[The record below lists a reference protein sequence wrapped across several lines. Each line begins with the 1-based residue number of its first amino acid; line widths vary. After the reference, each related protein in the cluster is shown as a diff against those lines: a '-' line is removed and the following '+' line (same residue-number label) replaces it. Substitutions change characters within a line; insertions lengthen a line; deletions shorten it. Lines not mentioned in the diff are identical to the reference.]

1 MPNEIDITITERKPI
16 AWITS
21 EKTVTDPFASDAAF
35 LVDAR
40 GVLMKE
46 KKLLPEY
53 LALPLITGCSSE
65 ALVPGKTVDSFEAK
79 AALELLRLTT
89 TSFMQ
94 TRFQIREVDVS
105 KGYCLLVTDKNHTRV
120 MFGFDHLDI
129 QMQRLEQFL
138 VYSDDSQ
145 REIETVNLLVARNI
159 PVTFAQPASEIIS
172 ELETE
177 PETTEAP
184 ETKVETKPAASEPEI
199 RKAKAGSPH
208 DQESAALQSG
218 REKIPLQSSAP
229 AGAARRSH
237 FSVLT
242 RKATVMASSDL
253 MVGLEIGTSK
263 ICVVVGE
270 GKPDGTI
277 KILGVGQAPSRGV
290 RKGEIVDFETAMKC
304 VHEAVVDA
312 EEKSD
317 VMIRSVYVGIT
328 GAHIQSFNN
337 RGCVSAA
344 RRPRRDRRTGY
355 RGCKNQRARS
365 EHPGAERVSALD
377 HPALSRRWAGRRAQ
391 SSRHA
396 GTETG
401 GRFPHHSRRAHAD
414 PKHDPLRQGI
424 AARSRGRRLHRPSP
438 PRRSS

>member
-1 MPNEIDITITERKPI
+1 MRAKPNKNQPRTGNRRVSTSRQRRQQHLLDVKVRARRVSHHRNRRILLVVSKIVLVIAVCAGLYYGVRTGLSRFFFDNPDYRLSTIAIRTDGTLQRDQILKAGGLQEGLNIFSVNLAQVHDRLQQLSQVDEVQVERKMPNEIDITITERKPI

-65 ALVPGKTVDSFEAK
+65 ALVPGKTVDSLEAK

-120 MFGFDHLDI
+120 MFGFDHLDA

-145 REIETVNLLVARNI
+145 RQIETVNLLVARNI

-184 ETKVETKPAASEPEI
+184 ETKVASKETKPATSEPEI
-199 RKAKAGSPH
+199 RKAKAVHPTIKKALPYSPGVKKFH
-208 DQESAALQSG
+208 SSPPPLPVRRAV
-218 REKIPLQSSAP
+218 PLQ
-229 AGAARRSH
+229 R
-237 FSVLT
+237 FNQ
-242 RKATVMASSDL
+242 
-253 MVGLEIGTSK
+253 
-263 ICVVVGE
+263 E
-270 GKPDGTI
+270 GNGN
-277 KILGVGQAPSRGV
+277 G
-290 RKGEIVDFETAMKC
+290 
-304 VHEAVVDA
+304 
-312 EEKSD
+312 
-317 VMIRSVYVGIT
+317 
-328 GAHIQSFNN
+328 
-337 RGCVSAA
+337 
-344 RRPRRDRRTGY
+344 
-355 RGCKNQRARS
+355 
-365 EHPGAERVSALD
+365 
-377 HPALSRRWAGRRAQ
+377 
-391 SSRHA
+391 
-396 GTETG
+396 
-401 GRFPHHSRRAHAD
+401 
-414 PKHDPLRQGI
+414 
-424 AARSRGRRLHRPSP
+424 
-438 PRRSS
+438 